1 MRLPTLLHRMVVA
14 APRSPI
20 THVVGSV
27 LQLSAQMAQVMLIAH
42 MFGAGVVGIYGY
54 SLALITPMVLLANW
68 HVRHAL
74 VMDGSRRFAWSA
86 YARLRGFSFLAAVP
100 ILVSGLLLPGLSGFA
115 SLYLCLA
122 FQRLIEMWFDLHYSV
137 YQRSGEIGR
146 IGIGVGTRGFL
157 GVMAFMGVLLGTR
170 NVAFAVLTQTAVS
183 WGWWMICERPALCR
197 GRNQGGESP
206 TAENSSWKLF
216 QHIWPLGVTVTLGSF
231 VAVFPRIALAERHG
245 LDEAGH
251 FILLGYLFIPA
262 ILAQAA
268 LQQMVAPRLA
278 DASAIGDRAGL
289 FYLVVRLSVLQ
300 FILQMV
306 IAIAVFLTQQA
317 IGFSWLAPGFSLAT
331 SDLLW
336 FALSQCTAVALN
348 SIGLVMD
355 ADGRYREKLFFWSA
369 LTVIGIVLT
378 WWLAPQGIAGVG
390 KAAVIV
396 GMCGGIF
403 AAIWLR
409 RSLSPNLSAKGL
421 FP

>member
-1 MRLPTLLHRMVVA
+1 MRLPTLVHRMVVA
-14 APRSPI
+14 APRSPV

-42 MFGAGVVGIYGY
+42 MFGASVVGIYGY
-54 SLALITPMVLLANW
+54 SLALITPVVLLANW

-115 SLYLCLA
+115 VLYLCLV
-122 FQRLIEMWFDLHYSV
+122 FQRLTEMWFDLHYSV

-157 GVMAFMGVLLGTR
+157 GVVAFMGVLIGTR
-170 NVAFAVLTQTAVS
+170 NIAFAVLVQAVVS
-183 WGWWMICERPALCR
+183 WCWWMICERPNLCR
-197 GRNQGGESP
+197 GRDQSGEMP
-206 TAENSSWKLF
+206 TSESSSWKLF

-231 VAVFPRIALAERHG
+231 MAVFPRIALAERHR

-278 DASAIGDRAGL
+278 EASATGDRAGL
-289 FYLVVRLSVLQ
+289 FHVVVRLSVLQ
-300 FILQMV
+300 FLLQMV
-306 IAIAVFLTQQA
+306 IAIAVFFTQQA
-317 IGFSWLAPGFSLAT
+317 VGFSWLAPGFSLAT
-331 SDLLW
+331 SDLVW
-336 FALSQCTAVALN
+336 FTLSQCTAVVLN
-348 SIGLVMD
+348 SLGLVMD

-369 LTVIGIVLT
+369 LTAIGIVLT
-378 WWLAPQGIAGVG
+378 WWLATQGIVGVS

-396 GMCGGIF
+396 GICGGAF
-403 AAIWLR
+403 AAIWFR
-409 RSLSPNLSAKGL
+409 RSFSPKLSAKGL
-421 FP
+421 LP